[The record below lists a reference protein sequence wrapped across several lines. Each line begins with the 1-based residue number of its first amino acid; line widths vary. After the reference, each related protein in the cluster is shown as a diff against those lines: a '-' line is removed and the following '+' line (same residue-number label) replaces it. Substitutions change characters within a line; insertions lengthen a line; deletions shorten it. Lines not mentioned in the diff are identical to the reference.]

1 MPDSLAIPRNISLI
15 GFMGSGKTTV
25 GKILAA
31 RLGWTFTDTDARI
44 VAEAG
49 TDIPTLFTTEGETA
63 FRDRETRAVCAACAG
78 GEQVIATGGGAIL
91 RPENVAA
98 LRESSFVVWL
108 TARPDVVVART
119 EAGAAGRPVLARGA
133 ADLLTHVLTLLGER
147 GPYYQAAA
155 HRIVDTSDRTPE
167 DVADEVRRKWRR
179 YSAGTGESPR
189 SEP

>member
-1 MPDSLAIPRNISLI
+1 
-15 GFMGSGKTTV
+15 MGSGKTTV
-25 GKILAA
+25 GELLAA
-31 RLGWTFTDTDARI
+31 RLGWTFTDTDALI

-63 FRDRETRAVCAACAG
+63 FRDRETRAVCAACRRD
-78 GEQVIATGGGAIL
+78 EQVIATGGGAVL

-98 LRESSFVVWL
+98 LREKTFVVWL

-119 EAGAAGRPVLARGA
+119 EVGAARRPVLARGA
-133 ADLLTHVLTLLGER
+133 ADLLTHVLILLGER
-147 GPYYQAAA
+147 GPYYQAAS

-167 DVADEVRRKWRR
+167 DVADEVWRKWRR
-179 YSAGTGESPR
+179 YAAGTGESPR